1 MSVEMEGKAT
11 YHIGWLYMLRLS
23 AVVVFYLFATIFYT
37 VETDKLVVVF
47 AFMAFA
53 SGATAVAA
61 IVVRYVVTP
70 MTCIC

>member
-1 MSVEMEGKAT
+1 
-11 YHIGWLYMLRLS
+11 MLRLS